1 MMSGEPYRNRLM
13 LFSMHLAFTFTAR
26 MWDMAVTLFLA
37 ELSDNSLSVIS
48 CAGLFNTISVI
59 FFMPTIGTY
68 LDKSDRL
75 TAANSALGIK
85 LITVSSAYVLFA
97 LFLREQSISGQVAPI
112 PNLAILIVLAG
123 ISGLAF
129 SAVSQSVEKDWI
141 IVLSNGSSEW
151 LTSTNSIM
159 TQIDSAC
166 NSLAPAATG
175 ILLTTTSMTYSAL
188 ILLSVNCVSVF
199 MLWFFMRELYSS
211 WPALAVRAA
220 APRQQQSASAAKNTV
235 TIQLSN
241 ITPRI
246 VSGSEDKLNSS
257 TPYQTAAIAVDEEQ
271 TGLISSPLTVDS
283 ELDQANSSINIQGQE
298 SSAWTE
304 FFHCESWGTMIAYSF
319 LYLTVLNF
327 GGLLTVYLRYTGVSD
342 AWIGAARGA
351 GAISGLLGAIIF
363 PFMVRCIGLRPAA
376 GVSIVWQTGLVI
388 LAAAS
393 FLFPSAG
400 VVVLCVCVVRSL
412 AFVIIL
418 ACSLLT
424 VCAF

>member
-1 MMSGEPYRNRLM
+1 MSSEPYQNRLM

-37 ELSDNSLSVIS
+37 ELSNNSLSVIS
-48 CAGLFNTISVI
+48 CAGIFNTISVI
-59 FFMPTIGTY
+59 FCMPSIGTY

-75 TAANSALGIK
+75 TAANSALGVK
-85 LITVSSAYVLFA
+85 LVTVSTAYILFA
-97 LFLREQSISGQVAPI
+97 FFLYEQSVSGQVAPL
-112 PNLAILIVLAG
+112 PSLAVMIILTG
-123 ISGLAF
+123 MSGLAF

-141 IVLSNGSSEW
+141 VVLSNGSSDW

-188 ILLSVNCVSVF
+188 VLLTVNCVSVL
-199 MLWFFMRELYSS
+199 MLLFFMRELYSS

-220 APRQQQSASAAKNTV
+220 RQPPAAAAKDTV

-241 ITPRI
+241 IKPR
-246 VSGSEDKLNSS
+246 VSKGSGNNGQTKSLPS
-257 TPYQTAAIAVDEEQ
+257 YQALARDEEQ
-271 TGLISSPLTVDS
+271 DNVISSPVTIDS
-283 ELDQANSSINIQGQE
+283 ELDQANSSINIQSKE
-298 SSAWTE
+298 LSAWTE
-304 FFHCESWGTMIAYSF
+304 FFRCESWGTMIAYSF

-342 AWIGAARGA
+342 AWIGAARGG
-351 GAISGLLGAIIF
+351 GAISGLLGAMIF
-363 PFMVRCIGLRPAA
+363 PFLVRCIGLRPAA
-376 GVSIVWQTGLVI
+376 GVSIVWQTCLVI
-388 LAAAS
+388 LAAVS

-400 VVVLCVCVVRSL
+400 VIVLCICVVS
-412 AFVIIL
+412 A
-418 ACSLLT
+418 ACLVMFDLLLLT
-424 VCAF
+424 IECFVL